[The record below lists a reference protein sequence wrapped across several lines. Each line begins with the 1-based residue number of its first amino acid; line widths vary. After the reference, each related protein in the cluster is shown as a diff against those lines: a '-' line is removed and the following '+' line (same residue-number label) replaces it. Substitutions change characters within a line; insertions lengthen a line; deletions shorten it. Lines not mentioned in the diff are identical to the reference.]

1 MTTPF
6 DTPDWRGMS
15 QGDRDLGLNNGVH
28 VPASAE
34 LVAGWDRRSAEMRA
48 KYPDHLDLRYG
59 PRQRNRIDFFKAAE
73 KAPTL
78 LFIHGGYWQTRAKE
92 SFALFAAGPMAHGIN
107 VALTG
112 YTLAPDATL
121 DEIVAETH
129 AAIDFLAEQLPALGG
144 DGKGI
149 VVSGWSAGGH
159 LTSMALSHPQV
170 RAGMAISGIY
180 DLEPI
185 RHSYL
190 NVKLALDEAASR
202 RNSPMAHG
210 INVALF
216 GYTLAPDATLD
227 QIVAE
232 ILEGID
238 FLAEQLPDLGGD
250 PSRII
255 VSGWS
260 AGGHLTSMALSHPN
274 VTAGMA
280 ISGIY
285 DLEPIRHSYLNV
297 KLALDEAM
305 SRRNSPVMQAGG
317 AMKPL
322 SLVVGNAELPLLR
335 KQTADFAGHRAG
347 YGLPVAYE
355 EIPGADH
362 FTILNEMVSPTGRI
376 TTLIRQLFE

>member
-34 LVAGWDRRSAEMRA
+34 LVAGWDRLSAEMRA

-59 PRQRNRIDFFKAAE
+59 PRERNRIDFFKAAE

-121 DEIVAETH
+121 DEIVAEIH
-129 AAIDFLAEQLPALGG
+129 AALDFLAERLPDLGG

-159 LTSMALSHPQV
+159 LTSMALSHPKV

-190 NVKLALDEAASR
+190 NAKLGLDEAASS
-202 RNSPMAHG
+202 RNSPM
-210 INVALF
+210 
-216 GYTLAPDATLD
+216 T
-227 QIVAE
+227 
-232 ILEGID
+232 
-238 FLAEQLPDLGGD
+238 
-250 PSRII
+250 
-255 VSGWS
+255 
-260 AGGHLTSMALSHPN
+260 
-274 VTAGMA
+274 
-280 ISGIY
+280 
-285 DLEPIRHSYLNV
+285 
-297 KLALDEAM
+297 
-305 SRRNSPVMQAGG
+305 QAGG
-317 AMKPL
+317 VIKPL
-322 SLVVGNAELPLLR
+322 SLVVGDAELPLLR
-335 KQTADFAGHRAG
+335 KQTADFAGHRAK
-347 YGLPVAYE
+347 YGLPVTYE
-355 EIPGADH
+355 EIPGANH
-362 FTILNEMVSPTGRI
+362 FTIMNELVSPTGRI
-376 TTLIRQLFE
+376 TTLIRQLLERMAV

>member
-6 DTPDWRGMS
+6 NTPDWRGMS

-59 PRQRNRIDFFKAAE
+59 PRERNRIDFFKAAD

-121 DEIVAETH
+121 DEIVAEVH
-129 AAIDFLAEQLPALGG
+129 AAIDFLAERLPALGG

-180 DLEPI
+180 DLESI

-190 NVKLALDEAASR
+190 NAKLGLDEAASR
-202 RNSPMAHG
+202 RNSPM
-210 INVALF
+210 
-216 GYTLAPDATLD
+216 T
-227 QIVAE
+227 
-232 ILEGID
+232 
-238 FLAEQLPDLGGD
+238 
-250 PSRII
+250 
-255 VSGWS
+255 
-260 AGGHLTSMALSHPN
+260 
-274 VTAGMA
+274 
-280 ISGIY
+280 
-285 DLEPIRHSYLNV
+285 
-297 KLALDEAM
+297 
-305 SRRNSPVMQAGG
+305 QAGG
-317 AMKPL
+317 VIKPL
-322 SLVVGNAELPLLR
+322 SLVVGDAELPLLR
-335 KQTADFAGHRAG
+335 KQTADFAGHRAK
-347 YGLPVAYE
+347 YGLPVTYE
-355 EIPGADH
+355 EIPGANH
-362 FTILNEMVSPTGRI
+362 FTIMNELVSPTGRI
-376 TTLIRQLFE
+376 TTLIRQLFERTAGPSS